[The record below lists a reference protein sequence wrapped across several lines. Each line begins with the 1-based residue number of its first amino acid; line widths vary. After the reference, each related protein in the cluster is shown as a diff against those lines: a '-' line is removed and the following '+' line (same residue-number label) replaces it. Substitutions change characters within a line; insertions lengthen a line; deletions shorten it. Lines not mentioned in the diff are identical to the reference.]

1 MKIQSNAEE
10 VVITINRN
18 EMDIDSVERFVKTLR
33 YKKLLSKSKAS
44 NKQVDEITN
53 DIKIRIGKRVKQ
65 LAKK

>member
-18 EMDIDSVERFVKTLR
+18 EMDIDSVERLVKTLR